1 MILNKIFFCIFYG
14 FVWTITLLPLKVLY
28 VFSDI
33 IFVILYYII
42 SYRKDIIQ
50 NNLKNSFPQKT
61 IQEINLIHKLYIR
74 HLSDIIIETLKI
86 IHLSENKT
94 LNIVRYKNCDLFD
107 NLYKNNKNRD
117 LIHNLYNNNKS
128 IILVMGH
135 YGNWELLIGFP
146 LLIKYICI
154 AIYKPLKN
162 IYFDSFINCLR
173 GKFGTKMAAMNQI
186 LKTIL
191 EYQQKK
197 FLP

>member
-86 IHLSENKT
+86 IHLSEYKT
-94 LNIVRYKNCDLFD
+94 LKIVHF
-107 NLYKNNKNRD
+107 KNRD